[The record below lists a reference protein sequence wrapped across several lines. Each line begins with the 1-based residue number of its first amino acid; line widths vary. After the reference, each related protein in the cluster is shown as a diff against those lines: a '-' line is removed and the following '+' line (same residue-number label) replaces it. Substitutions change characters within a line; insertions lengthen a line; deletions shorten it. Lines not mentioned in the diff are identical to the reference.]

1 RKIRHRK
8 RIRMTGMETYL
19 EGSALVAVGAAFTG
33 GALAGLSPCV
43 YPMIPIVSAYVIS
56 RSGAEK
62 SRIKSFLLSLAYVV
76 GMAAVYSLLGM
87 VAALTGSMFG
97 QISTSPW
104 ALLVVAII
112 LLLFALNILDVI
124 PLPARFSGRTWEPAA
139 GGVPGYF
146 LLGAASGLVASPLH
160 HTCTIR
166 TADVCC
172 HESQRRLRSRLA
184 VRLFHGH
191 GHASARCRDFFGI
204 RRKAAQAGP
213 LDGNRKKG
221 ARTADAGAGRI
232 LSNQGS
238 TGLVLTACRG
248 AYMAGPPGGPV

>member
-1 RKIRHRK
+1 
-8 RIRMTGMETYL
+8 MTGMETYL

-112 LLLFALNILDVI
+112 LLLFALNILEVI
-124 PLPARFSGRTWEPAA
+124 PLPARFSGRIWEPAA
-139 GGVPGYF
+139 GGVPGSF
-146 LLGAASGLVASPLH
+146 LLGAASGLVASP
-160 HTCTIR
+160 CT
-166 TADVCC
+166 TPVLFGLLTFVATSHSVAYGAVLLFAF
-172 HESQRRLRSRLA
+172 SMGMGMLLLVVGTFSGFAARLPKPGRWMVTVKKVLGLLMLGLA
-184 VRLFHGH
+184 GYYL
-191 GHASARCRDFFGI
+191 I
-204 RRKAAQAGP
+204 KAVQ
-213 LDGNRKKG
+213 
-221 ARTADAGAGRI
+221 
-232 LSNQGS
+232 
-238 TGLVLTACRG
+238 VWF
-248 AYMAGPPGGPV
+248 